1 MSTTTPQESNI
12 PENKATDWITDA
24 DDWGS
29 DEDIISNEIQ
39 QSMEPG
45 LCENANMMINMSH
58 LSLSS
63 EKEHQS
69 EQSYLK
75 SNSTPLTNSDISSS
89 TPVDINRLA
98 GQDLNANPS
107 SESSGRLYN
116 HGPNVVAREAK

>member
-1 MSTTTPQESNI
+1 MNIAAPQESHI

-29 DEDIISNEIQ
+29 DDDIISNDIQ
-39 QSMEPG
+39 HSMEQDSY
-45 LCENANMMINMSH
+45 ENANIMINMSH

-69 EQSYLK
+69 EQLYLQ
-75 SNSTPLTNSDISSS
+75 SNSTHLKNSDISPS

-107 SESSGRLYN
+107 SESSGRL
-116 HGPNVVAREAK
+116 